1 MEAELTWK
9 QWTDKDGIQLTI
21 VRGNIAQAIKELDK
35 RFPISRFI
43 VTLNKFK
50 KTILKISFLI

>member
-21 VRGNIAQAIKELDK
+21 VRGNIAEAIKKLDK
-35 RFPISRFI
+35 NISHFKI
-43 VTLNKFK
+43 HCHVKKFGNNAVK
-50 KTILKISFLI
+50 